1 MIKDSYICKNLYF
14 VFTMKIKKNDTVTII
29 AGTDKGKSGA
39 VSRVF
44 PKKDMILIEGLN
56 LKKKHQRPRK
66 GGEKGQ
72 VIDKAMPI
80 HISNVMIQ
88 DPESK
93 KPTRIGSKLVGERYV
108 RVSKKSGKEV

>member
-1 MIKDSYICKNLYF
+1 M
-14 VFTMKIKKNDTVTII
+14 IKKNDTVIII

-80 HISNVMIQ
+80 HISNVALIEGGKPVRTGM
-88 DPESK
+88 K
-93 KPTRIGSKLVGERYV
+93 KIGEKWI
-108 RVSKKSGKEV
+108 RVSRKTGKEI